1 MIYPRRQPRNGIHTD
16 VFTAQH
22 AKTWRRDGRRSA
34 HAHARRRR
42 LGADDDEGRQPLQP
56 SKWGRRSSALDRVEA
71 SSGPA
76 ALVITSSSPKF
87 FSNGLDLDN
96 LTVDELPVF
105 VSGTFQPLIARL
117 LEFPVPTVA
126 ALPGHAFAGGFML
139 ALACDYRV
147 MNNRRGYC
155 CLNEAEIGLPLTI
168 GMTALVMAK
177 LAGVALRDAVLEA
190 RRFKAD
196 DAAALGVIDHAVPPD
211 DVLPRAVELAQR
223 VAKYGGD
230 RFCVGKHKERM
241 HAPATAA
248 LRAETAAAGREYR
261 SKL

>member
-1 MIYPRRQPRNGIHTD
+1 MCSQRRLRED
-16 VFTAQH
+16 VAMADADLLTL
-22 AKTWRRDGRRSA
+22 TRDGDVWVLTMTKADNRFNPRWASA
-34 HAHARRRR
+34 FSA
-42 LGADDDEGRQPLQP
+42 
-56 SKWGRRSSALDRVEA
+56 ALDRVEA

-211 DVLPRAVELAQR
+211 DVLPRAIELAQR